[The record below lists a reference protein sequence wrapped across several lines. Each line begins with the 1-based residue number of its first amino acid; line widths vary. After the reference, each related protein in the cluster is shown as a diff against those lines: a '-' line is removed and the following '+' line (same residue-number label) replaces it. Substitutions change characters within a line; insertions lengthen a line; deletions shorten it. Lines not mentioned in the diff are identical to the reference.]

1 MHVSSFDDF
10 AALPK
15 VYNSCKILVVD
26 DDPICLD
33 EYRETISNL
42 GYAVACAADAPDA
55 LKQIAE
61 SPEIGVVITDIEMP
75 SMNGISLLSEIA
87 NRFSPNRPIVT
98 LVLTAHSTLQVATM
112 AMQSQATDMLSKPV
126 VMADLAAALRRAT
139 AYHFTMSNRFQ
150 ITALTNRLDP
160 PVVGARDERP
170 DPSPTDPDLQ
180 RFIQMMLKFQR
191 NKSKFFDASLFSGPS
206 WEIFLDIAEASLR
219 EEAIATSSVSATAHV
234 PLSTALR
241 HINNLVGAG
250 LVRAWTDP
258 ADKRRTLHELEPR
271 ARDAMQQYLSTAWQL
286 QRQVG

>member
-1 MHVSSFDDF
+1 MHVSSFDDY

-26 DDPICLD
+26 DDSICLD

-139 AYHFTMSNRFQ
+139 AYHFTMSNRFK

-180 RFIQMMLKFQR
+180 RFIQMMLKYQR
-191 NKSKFFDASLFSGPS
+191 NKSKFFDAS
-206 WEIFLDIAEASLR
+206 
-219 EEAIATSSVSATAHV
+219 
-234 PLSTALR
+234 
-241 HINNLVGAG
+241 
-250 LVRAWTDP
+250 
-258 ADKRRTLHELEPR
+258 
-271 ARDAMQQYLSTAWQL
+271 
-286 QRQVG
+286 

>member
-1 MHVSSFDDF
+1 M
-10 AALPK
+10 
-15 VYNSCKILVVD
+15 
-26 DDPICLD
+26 
-33 EYRETISNL
+33 
-42 GYAVACAADAPDA
+42 
-55 LKQIAE
+55 
-61 SPEIGVVITDIEMP
+61 ITDIEMP

-180 RFIQMMLKFQR
+180 RFIQMMVKFQR

-219 EEAIATSSVSATAHV
+219 EEAIATSSVSATADV

-250 LVRAWTDP
+250 LIRAWTDP
-258 ADKRRTLHELEPR
+258 ADKRRTLLELEPR